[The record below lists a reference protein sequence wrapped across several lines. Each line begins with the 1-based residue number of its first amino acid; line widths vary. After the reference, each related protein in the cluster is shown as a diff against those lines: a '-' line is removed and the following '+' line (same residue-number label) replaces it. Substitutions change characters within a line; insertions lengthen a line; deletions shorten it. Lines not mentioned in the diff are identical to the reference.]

1 VSRSEAA
8 RSGPRSWLAESWLP
22 LLVVVI
28 GYVGVTFATL
38 RPYDFNPTGPIR
50 IGTMLPAERFWTPT
64 TRVEPGTGYDGQ
76 WYFYIAHDPLLRAP
90 DPERFID
97 LPAYRYGRILYP
109 ALAWALALG
118 QPAAQ
123 PWSMLAVNFLAV
135 LVGAVAC
142 VDNLRQLRANRWLA
156 LAYAFSPP
164 MLIGTAA
171 MLTEPTSMALVTV
184 GVALALRGRHWPAG
198 CALALAVLAR
208 EPSALVALAFG
219 LYALARLDWRRG
231 AAYLA
236 PLVVPILWHL
246 SIWARMGIMP
256 SAQNQDNLTVPFGG
270 PYYRLGLILGWHGPM
285 LGETAPF
292 ANNVFGEAAIIIT
305 SAAIIVIGLTKVIQ
319 RRDVFAWMLLLQAV
333 LAAVTSEA
341 IWADLFSYGRAL
353 GLLYFTFGLMLLT
366 NPRRSHLL
374 PARLHE
380 WTMPVPDTTIFGRRL
395 SFPVP
400 SSAPPSFSTMK
411 RSAKQS

>member
-1 VSRSEAA
+1 
-8 RSGPRSWLAESWLP
+8 
-22 LLVVVI
+22 
-28 GYVGVTFATL
+28 
-38 RPYDFNPTGPIR
+38 
-50 IGTMLPAERFWTPT
+50 
-64 TRVEPGTGYDGQ
+64 VEPGTGYDGQ
-76 WYFYIAHDPLLRAP
+76 WYFYSAHDPLLRAP

-118 QPAAQ
+118 QPAAL
-123 PWSMLAVNFLAV
+123 PWSMLGVNLLAV

-142 VDNLRQLRANRWLA
+142 VDILRQLRANRWLA

-305 SAAIIVIGLTKVIQ
+305 SAAIIVIGLTRVIQ

-380 WTMPVPDTTIFGRRL
+380 WTMAVPDTTIFGRRL